1 MLRLTTTKEGLPYKI
16 PELLDIMNP
25 GKVYEIEIKL
35 HRKKRSNDANAYL
48 WALLG
53 QMSEILKTTNDELY
67 FEALRRYGQSFL
79 VKVKN
84 SEFEKAINTFKYC
97 EPHDQW
103 SDPKGEC
110 AYIRVYRG
118 SSSYDTKEFS
128 QLLDGVISEAKEMG
142 IDTDPEEIK
151 QLIKKWE
158 PIWC

>member
-1 MLRLTTTKEGLPYKI
+1 MQCINVTKETLPYKL
-16 PELLDIMNP
+16 PELMDSMNP
-25 GKVYEIEIKL
+25 NKVYDIEIKL
-35 HRKKRSNDANAYL
+35 HRNKRSKDANAFL
-48 WALLG
+48 WSLLG
-53 QMSEILKTTNDELY
+53 QMADILKTTNDELY

-110 AYIRVYRG
+110 SYIRVYRG

-128 QLLDGVISEAKEMG
+128 RLLDGVIDEAREMG
-142 IDTDPEEIK
+142 IDTDPEELK
-151 QLIKKWE
+151 QLLESWK
-158 PIWC
+158 PIWN